1 MNPFRSFIKRPNKT
15 RYDGE
20 DDDENILYVLRA
32 STLLLLPDLAFIILL
47 CFAPLVLGPFL
58 ASFEI
63 GGIRVFNPA
72 IMFLVTVLFYL
83 FVFGFA
89 LQAFLNWFFNTYVI
103 TDKKIVDLDFQG
115 VLYKNIS
122 EATLDNIEDITST
135 VKGTFGVVF
144 NVGSVFIQTAAEK
157 NEFEFENVDHP
168 AKIRDIIA
176 DLVAETKKNGTIR
189 DND

>member
-1 MNPFRSFIKRPNKT
+1 
-15 RYDGE
+15 
-20 DDDENILYVLRA
+20 
-32 STLLLLPDLAFIILL
+32 
-47 CFAPLVLGPFL
+47 
-58 ASFEI
+58 
-63 GGIRVFNPA
+63 
-72 IMFLVTVLFYL
+72 MFSVTVLFYL